1 MGLPRPA
8 QPGERFHGELR
19 YHNRR
24 WRSVRMLFL
33 AFPDRV
39 YTVDFGRRAL
49 RSLFTARAGDNVVDT
64 GIYKD
69 SLTKQEVL
77 VVSAEKSFHFL
88 APDGSPLVSIPRV
101 HDCFGYHIALGK
113 LADPQRYFAWYQ
125 PYPWA
130 LFVEPAV
137 SGTLPI
143 LFHEYDAGGRE
154 LAHHDHPQFPY
165 PMASYKKASFGLV
178 TPMTEAATLVGV
190 SQHLRSVG
198 RAQRSIRPPV
208 LLDYLENIQYYIP
221 GTSHFEATPAGLIP
235 GYIALILLS
244 AMACAL
250 GCVVL
255 ARRSAFSGVR
265 AIGWAVIGFM
275 FGWVGLILMLVLQ
288 EWPAA
293 CLLPRMS

>member
-1 MGLPRPA
+1 MVSFGITIVAGAVYACCFWP
-8 QPGERFHGELR
+8 
-19 YHNRR
+19 
-24 WRSVRMLFL
+24 FL
-33 AFPDRV
+33 NRV
-39 YTVDFGRRAL
+39 YTVDFWPAAL

-198 RAQRSIRPPV
+198 HTTPDVRPPV

-221 GTSHFEATPAGLIP
+221 GTSPVRSYASRIDSRLYRFDP
-235 GYIALILLS
+235 
-244 AMACAL
+244 AL
-250 GCVVL
+250 GDGLCGARLCRAGPPLCVFRRPRDWLGSDRLHVRL
-255 ARRSAFSGVR
+255 GRLDPDARTAGMAR
-265 AIGWAVIGFM
+265 ARVSCP
-275 FGWVGLILMLVLQ
+275 
-288 EWPAA
+288 E
-293 CLLPRMS
+293 CR

>member
-1 MGLPRPA
+1 MRKS
-8 QPGERFHGELR
+8 RSTFWLR
-19 YHNRR
+19 TVHR
-24 WRSVRMLFL
+24 WCPFRGFTTALAITLRWANWQTRSVILLGINRIRGLFSSS
-33 AFPDRV
+33 
-39 YTVDFGRRAL
+39 L
-49 RSLFTARAGDNVVDT
+49 RSLEPCLFFFTNTMPVG
-64 GIYKD
+64 
-69 SLTKQEVL
+69 
-77 VVSAEKSFHFL
+77 
-88 APDGSPLVSIPRV
+88 
-101 HDCFGYHIALGK
+101 
-113 LADPQRYFAWYQ
+113 
-125 PYPWA
+125 
-130 LFVEPAV
+130 
-137 SGTLPI
+137 
-143 LFHEYDAGGRE
+143 E

-198 RAQRSIRPPV
+198 CAQRSIRPPV

-288 EWPAA
+288 EWPARVSCPECRKLRVVTRDTCEHCGA
-293 CLLPRMS
+293 LHAAPARDGTEIFEPIAAIPLVSSNPAISFWPTDSSVPTRS